1 MRVNEQGE
9 YAEDDAEASGDFA
22 SLDEFAHI
30 LEGAGGDE
38 ITAKQKEWEARI
50 KKNKG
55 SFASRLAEHRLA
67 LLPRRILTYTHCAH
81 DTGKKKAASDDE
93 DDGDVFEDMDDSA
106 SGEEDEAGDFNFAS
120 KYVVARTC
128 RYAK

>member
-1 MRVNEQGE
+1 VRVNEQGE

-67 LLPRRILTYTHCAH
+67 PSQDPHVHTHCAH

-128 RYAK
+128 RDA